1 MYGATR
7 YTGFSQYLILYPSFI
22 QCAALLLDQ
31 DKVHN
36 DVKIFQKSISRF
48 KIRNFQFLCID
59 ISEAMELVSP
69 RLLEAVEQA
78 QSSVDCYHARL
89 NNVTC
94 ADVGHAW
101 FRSVEL
107 LTRMWRIHFWRW
119 RGYFQGKMA
128 YFYVGKWRT
137 SQLCPHFFNFH
148 FYV

>member
-1 MYGATR
+1 MYGAMR
-7 YTGFSQYLILYPSFI
+7 YIGFPFSSSCISSFI

-78 QSSVDCYHARL
+78 QFSVYCYHARL
-89 NNVTC
+89 NNVTF
-94 ADVGHAW
+94 ADVGH
-101 FRSVEL
+101 SVVQVSGAADQDVEDSFLEMKRL
-107 LTRMWRIHFWRW
+107 LS
-119 RGYFQGKMA
+119 GKNGI
-128 YFYVGKWRT
+128 F
-137 SQLCPHFFNFH
+137 LCGQVKNIPIVPTFF
-148 FYV
+148 